1 MIEIPYDIFTKASVQ
16 KCYLNMSNSYL
27 HEIMCQELDL
37 GFTLHRSVSDTEDL
51 MLHMWKFD

>member
-1 MIEIPYDIFTKASVQ
+1 MIEIPYDIFTKVSVQ

-37 GFTLHRSVSDTEDL
+37 GFTLHRSVSDIQ
-51 MLHMWKFD
+51 KI